1 MRSARTHLSSLFHD
15 LQVLDNSVGARELKV
30 VLSRLESGVGDF
42 AVVEDD
48 GETLSAALVVGP
60 ADALG
65 ELGLGVR
72 KEELRDLG

>member
-1 MRSARTHLSSLFHD
+1 MTRAND
-15 LQVLDNSVGARELKV
+15 AV
-30 VLSRLESGVGDF
+30 VGVGIEHGRRRGR
-42 AVVEDD
+42 VVEDD